1 MKNSTIKLRPIKHA
15 KHKGIQLDFLS
26 MLAPA
31 MSSPKLVKAILRAG
45 KKKGLDPVKL
55 FNMAL
60 KVHPAHFGPPATR
73 KDVFPL

>member
-1 MKNSTIKLRPIKHA
+1 
-15 KHKGIQLDFLS
+15 